1 MFVAERDI
9 GDKSPRIP
17 RINPVDQTNV
27 GLVEKLI
34 FLRVEVVE
42 V

>member
-9 GDKSPRIP
+9 GDKSP